1 VTFRQ
6 VAYLGRSLRVA
17 DPDACLDYEALL
29 VLRESLQFWTSAA
42 WRDIALYAIDE
53 EIAELE
59 RVEEV
64 VREAS

>member
-1 VTFRQ
+1 
-6 VAYLGRSLRVA
+6 VAGA
-17 DPDACLDYEALL
+17 DVGSDYEALL
-29 VLRESLQFWTSAA
+29 VLRESVQYWTSAA

-53 EIAELE
+53 ELAELE